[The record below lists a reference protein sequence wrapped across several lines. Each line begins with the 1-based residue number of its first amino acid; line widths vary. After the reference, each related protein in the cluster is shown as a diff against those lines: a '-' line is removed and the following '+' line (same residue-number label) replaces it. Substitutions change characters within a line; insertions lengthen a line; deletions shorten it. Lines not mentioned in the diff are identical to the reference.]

1 MPTPSNA
8 ARPFVPFIRW
18 ANTVRVEAG
27 GRGAWERRLLD
38 HELVYVLEGCG
49 RVVLDGVSHPARP
62 DSLFL
67 VRPGVF
73 HSFCSP
79 DEPQRLLGVHFD
91 FEPRADQETWTQFEA
106 ATEPLDRARMREPRE
121 IAGWELAARPF
132 LELSGRP
139 RVRRLL
145 EEVVAEY
152 NRFDGQSRFV
162 AGALLLAATG
172 QIERE
177 IQLITEVAR
186 HARVGAD
193 AVRRVQRAR
202 EMLEREIETPPSME
216 EIAARVGWS
225 GDHLRRMF
233 RAVLDASPLEIQTAA
248 RIRRAQELLRY
259 GELRAGEV
267 ARRCGFEDASHFA
280 RVFKRQTGLA
290 PRVWLAVAR
299 GDRHSPS

>member
-1 MPTPSNA
+1 M
-8 ARPFVPFIRW
+8 PFIRW

-27 GRGAWERRLLD
+27 GRGTWERRLLD

-49 RVVLDGVSHPARP
+49 RIVLDGVAHPARP

-67 VRPGVF
+67 VRPGAF
-73 HSFCSP
+73 HSFLSP
-79 DEPQRLLGVHFD
+79 DEAQRLLGVHFD
-91 FEPRADQETWTQFEA
+91 FEPRADQDTFTQFEPA
-106 ATEPLDRARMREPRE
+106 IDPPDRARMRTPRE
-121 IAGWELAARPF
+121 IPGWELAARPF
-132 LELSGRP
+132 LDLGGRP

-145 EEVVAEY
+145 EDVVAEY

-162 AGALLLAATG
+162 AGALLLAAMG

-177 IQLITEVAR
+177 VWLMGEVAR

-202 EMLEREIETPPSME
+202 EVLERELEAPPSME
-216 EIAARVGWS
+216 EVAARVGWS
-225 GDHLRRMF
+225 SDHLRRMF

-259 GELRAGEV
+259 GELSAGEV

-280 RVFKRQTGLA
+280 RVFKRQTGLP
-290 PRVWLAVAR
+290 PRAWGGVAR
-299 GDRHSPS
+299 GQVEP